1 VAQPGAAP
9 PAATP
14 PRDPGTVPTPV
25 PTDPGTGAT
34 PAQVIVTLPGTVFQI
49 AGGPYTVPVSI
60 NNASR
65 VSVVTLSITFNPN
78 VLRVRTVQD
87 GTFMRQGGVGASFT
101 PKIDVATGRVDIAIT
116 RTGDQTGASG
126 AGLLAALLFDAIGPG
141 TSLVQVSGVANSP
154 EGAPVPLQFSPVT
167 VTVR

>member
-1 VAQPGAAP
+1 VA
-9 PAATP
+9 T
-14 PRDPGTVPTPV
+14 
-25 PTDPGTGAT
+25 AT
-34 PAQVIVTLPGTVFQI
+34 PAQVIVTVPGTVFQL

-65 VSVVTLSITFNPN
+65 VSTLSLTITFNPN

-101 PKIDVATGRVDIAIT
+101 PRIDVATGRVDVVIA
-116 RTGDQTGASG
+116 RTGDQAGASG
-126 AGLLAALLFDAIGPG
+126 AGLLAALLFDAVGQGGSMI
-141 TSLVQVSGVANSP
+141 QVSGVANTP
-154 EGAPVPLQFSPVT
+154 EGAAVPIQFSPVT